1 MDSLFLPTTPE
12 ELRQRGWDALDVIL
26 ITGDSYIDSPYIG
39 AAVIGRILEQAGFRV
54 GIIAQ
59 PAIDAPADVTRL
71 GEPRLFWGVTGGSVD
86 SMVANTTASKKRR
99 KNDDYTPGGL
109 NTRRPDRAVIVYTNL
124 IRRYYKNTR
133 PIVLGGIE
141 ASLRRVAH
149 YDFWSDSLR
158 RSILLDAKG
167 DYLLYGMAEQS
178 VLALARALQAGD
190 PVTGLPGLCY
200 LAKEAPADYLELP
213 SFEVVVSDQLAFID
227 MFHLFYL
234 NNDPLTA
241 RGLAQ
246 RHADRWLVQNPPAPY
261 LDQAQLDEVYA
272 LPFQR
277 VQHPYY
283 EAQGAVKALETIQF
297 SISTH
302 RGCYGECNFCAIA
315 VHEGRTVRWRS
326 ETSILAEAQA
336 LTHLPGFKGYLQD
349 VGGPTANMYGFECR
363 KKLTRGACDDRRCV
377 YPNVCPALKPDHQ
390 AQTELLR
397 HLRRLPGVKK
407 VFVASGIRYDL
418 VLADQAHGQ
427 PYLKEIVENHV
438 SGQLKVAPEHSEPA
452 ILAKMGK
459 PGREDLVRFKRLF
472 DDFSIQAGK
481 NQFLTYYLIAAYPG
495 CTDADMY
502 RLKAFASQEL
512 HISPE
517 QVQIFTPTPS
527 TYASLMYFTGL
538 DPFSRQPLFVE
549 KDQARRERQKAIVVD
564 KPAGRDAR
572 SAQPRSKS
580 TGLPR

>member
-1 MDSLFLPTTPE
+1 
-12 ELRQRGWDALDVIL
+12 
-26 ITGDSYIDSPYIG
+26 
-39 AAVIGRILEQAGFRV
+39 
-54 GIIAQ
+54 
-59 PAIDAPADVTRL
+59 
-71 GEPRLFWGVTGGSVD
+71 
-86 SMVANTTASKKRR
+86 
-99 KNDDYTPGGL
+99 
-109 NTRRPDRAVIVYTNL
+109 
-124 IRRYYKNTR
+124 
-133 PIVLGGIE
+133 
-141 ASLRRVAH
+141 
-149 YDFWSDSLR
+149 
-158 RSILLDAKG
+158 
-167 DYLLYGMAEQS
+167 
-178 VLALARALQAGD
+178 
-190 PVTGLPGLCY
+190 
-200 LAKEAPADYLELP
+200 
-213 SFEVVVSDQLAFID
+213 
-227 MFHLFYL
+227 
-234 NNDPLTA
+234 
-241 RGLAQ
+241 
-246 RHADRWLVQNPPAPY
+246 
-261 LDQAQLDEVYA
+261 
-272 LPFQR
+272 

-572 SAQPRSKS
+572 SAQPRSKL